1 MKAMAKK
8 TMAKK
13 AMAKKPT
20 VKKTTKKNTKAKETK
35 GELPCSPRATMAPT
49 GKRALCSGVN
59 NRMTRCKGKQV
70 KDVLWKMKYKSPK
83 SQQHLTYNLQDLRY
97 DLLRG
102 YLKVKVLRAGTSAAS
117 SSKGELPCSPNATM
131 LPTGKVA
138 LCPGVNNRMK
148 GCKGKKVV
156 DVVGKMGYKSP
167 KGQLVYN
174 VRDLKYDLLR
184 GYVKVKLLRAP
195 PASKATTVARGRKSQ
210 PAMKVMKTTK
220 AMKVAGGRKSQ
231 PAMKVM
237 KTTKAMKAPRSRA
250 ASAPTAKAETPND
263 VPNATS
269 AKSSTSSSSTKG
281 ELPCSVYCVMR
292 PTGKLAKCPG
302 INQRMERCNGKRV
315 QEVLNKLEYS
325 SPKGSLTYSAQ
336 DLKYDLRC
344 GYLEVLAPN
353 SIPWR

>member
-220 AMKVAGGRKSQ
+220 AMK
-231 PAMKVM
+231 
-237 KTTKAMKAPRSRA
+237 APRSRA

>member
-1 MKAMAKK
+1 MKA
-8 TMAKK
+8 MAKK